1 MASGIFVSGAIL
13 KNEVD
18 TTLDI
23 NDLGGGEIAISVDG
37 GDEFV
42 FDVADADSVI
52 SSIRE
57 MADRV
62 KKRTGVPDKVKA
74 DIQTKCGGRK

>member
-13 KNEVD
+13 KNKVD

-42 FDVADADSVI
+42 FEVADADSVI
-52 SSIRE
+52 SAIRE
-57 MADRV
+57 MVDRV
-62 KKRTGVPDKVKA
+62 MKRTGVADKVKA
-74 DIQTKCGGRK
+74 DAATKSGGRK